1 MEGSRPPSPLASG
14 DPQQVEVAR
23 PPIPPSP
30 AQAAALAA
38 AARSTKLTGRAA
50 LLAVVIC
57 AIALSLAYPVRE
69 YIAQRQQIDQLL
81 AQQQTMSAQVK
92 ALQEQDA
99 RLGQAWYV
107 EQRARDELH
116 MCFPDEH
123 CYEVIP
129 AKSAPSAVAVKG
141 AVADPWYAKLW
152 ESVRRADAAPGR

>member
-1 MEGSRPPSPLASG
+1 MPTQAQPSPA
-14 DPQQVEVAR
+14 Q
-23 PPIPPSP
+23 PSP

-38 AARSTKLTGRAA
+38 VARSTKLTGRAA

-92 ALQEQDA
+92 ALEAEDNQLSQN
-99 RLGQAWYV
+99 WYV
-107 EQRARDELH
+107 EQEAEDQLH
-116 MCFPDEH
+116 MCFPQEQ
-123 CYEVIP
+123 CYEVVSGQS
-129 AKSAPSAVAVKG
+129 AKTTVAAPQ

-152 ESVRRADAAPGR
+152 DSVQKADAPAAK